1 MMYKES
7 GSWLKNAGEN
17 RTQQRIQLMRTFR
30 LPSQFLMLFKQVLQD
45 CIRTNGP
52 LSRTLLLPP
61 HLSEEILHARMKG
74 ASKVKG
80 KSWQENEQDDIVILE

>member
-17 RTQQRIQLMRTFR
+17 HMQQRIQLMRTFW

-45 CIRTNGP
+45 CICTNDP
-52 LSRTLLLPP
+52 LSCTPLLPP
-61 HLSEEILHARMKG
+61 HLSEEILCARMKG

-80 KSWQENEQDDIVILE
+80 KSRPENEQDDIVILE